1 MGERTFVKA
10 RCESKLTFFNYDS
23 SGILENL
30 ALNYPTICTWNNV
43 EDNVNEKFL
52 KNYEMLIDAKIL
64 FLNKDD
70 LVEHLNQVWNSIDEW
85 WLSKNTQNNIK
96 KFNQKLNITGDY
108 SSLFELKKACLEK
121 NDHL

>member
-1 MGERTFVKA
+1 
-10 RCESKLTFFNYDS
+10 
-23 SGILENL
+23 
-30 ALNYPTICTWNNV
+30 
-43 EDNVNEKFL
+43 
-52 KNYEMLIDAKIL
+52 MLIDAKIL

-108 SSLFELKKACLEK
+108 SSLFELKACLEK
-121 NDHL
+121 